1 MVDKRLKKLLHTS
14 LVWLPTRTHQYRPH
28 FTFYRFYH
36 KQKVAPKW
44 TDVESKP
51 TESYRPPFIS
61 ESPYRYG
68 DAAGSQSSLYLVHQ
82 SPLMIDGPLVM
93 DMGNETLRRW
103 HCAIPHPLEYL
114 NFLRPTLSNI
124 IILISTS
131 TSWEVWE
138 NKTMLKELKHF

>member
-1 MVDKRLKKLLHTS
+1 MVDKRLKELLHTS
-14 LVWLPTRTHQYRPH
+14 LVWLPTRTHQHRPH

-36 KQKVAPKW
+36 KQKVAPKC

-51 TESYRPPFIS
+51 TESYRPHLLNFIS

-82 SPLMIDGPLVM
+82 SPVMIDGPLVM

-103 HCAIPHPLEYL
+103 HCAIPHPLEEYL
-114 NFLRPTLSNI
+114 NILRPTLSNI

-131 TSWEVWE
+131 WEV
-138 NKTMLKELKHF
+138 